1 MHHTTTPAAAI
12 RAQRAASNQA
22 IAARDVDGIIACM
35 LVDVSVAVAGGTRLS
50 GREASRRAF
59 VEQFAERAFLGY
71 VREPDDVSVHDPPT
85 TATERGRWVGR
96 WRGGTVEQVLC
107 GRYVARWRHTSM
119 GWRIAWEEFRDG
131 E

>member
-12 RAQRAASNQA
+12 RAQRAASNRA
-22 IAARDVDGIIACM
+22 IAARDVDGVVACM
-35 LVDVSVAVAGGTRLS
+35 LVDVSVAVAGGPRLT

-59 VEQFAERAFLGY
+59 IEQFAERAFLGY

-85 TATERGRWVGR
+85 TATERGRWEGR
-96 WRGGTVEQVLC
+96 WRGGALEQVRS

-119 GWRIAWEEFRDG
+119 GWLIASEEFR
-131 E
+131 EQE